1 MCAPQVETKMAM
13 PIKDQGYSILHLA
26 HGELK
31 VITDAELNC
40 VMWFTFK
47 IYVTK
52 TKQKFCPGVQVCT
65 SQSHKNK
72 F

>member
-1 MCAPQVETKMAM
+1 VEAKMAL
-13 PIKDQGYSILHLA
+13 PIKDQGSSILHLA

-47 IYVTK
+47 IYHVTK
-52 TKQKFCPGVQVCT
+52 TRQKFCAEST
-65 SQSHKNK
+65 SLCFTEPQK
-72 F
+72 

>member
-1 MCAPQVETKMAM
+1 VETKMAM

-31 VITDAELNC
+31 VIINAELNC

-47 IYVTK
+47 IYHVTK
-52 TKQKFCPGVQVCT
+52 NQAEILTWCT
-65 SQSHKNK
+65 SLYFTEPQK
-72 F
+72 